1 MFLKVI
7 MAWSSYPIE
16 SFIHWLIDSLKRQT
30 ASRQLSALSE
40 RPSPFANILLTAQA
54 DS

>member
-7 MAWSSYPIE
+7 IAWGSYPVE
-16 SFIHWLIDSLKRQT
+16 SIIHRLIDSLKRQ
-30 ASRQLSALSE
+30 ALSGQLSAINE
-40 RPSPFANILLTAQA
+40 RPSPFAKILLTAQA